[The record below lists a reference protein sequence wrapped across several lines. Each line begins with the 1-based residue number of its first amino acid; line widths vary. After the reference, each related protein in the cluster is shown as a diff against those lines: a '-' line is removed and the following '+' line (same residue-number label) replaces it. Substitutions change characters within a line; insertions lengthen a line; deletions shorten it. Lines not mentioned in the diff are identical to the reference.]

1 LKNKRINGNA
11 LEMIMRDVMHGMLG
25 FTHETCRGSETA
37 KMEILAVEEAEN
49 STHRSENVIPFP
61 ERYKKDR

>member
-1 LKNKRINGNA
+1 
-11 LEMIMRDVMHGMLG
+11 MIMRDVMYGMLG

-49 STHRSENVIPFP
+49 SAHRSGNIIPFP
-61 ERYKKDR
+61 GACKKGR

>member
-11 LEMIMRDVMHGMLG
+11 LEMIMRDVMQGMIG
-25 FTHETCRGSETA
+25 FTHEACCGSEMA

-49 STHRSENVIPFP
+49 NTQQSAAIIPFP
-61 ERYKKDR
+61 GTCKSKR

>member
-1 LKNKRINGNA
+1 MKNKRINGNA

-49 STHRSENVIPFP
+49 SVYPSENIVLFP
-61 ERYKKDR
+61 GARKKDR

>member
-1 LKNKRINGNA
+1 MKNKRINGNA

-49 STHRSENVIPFP
+49 SVHPSENIIPFP
-61 ERYKKDR
+61 GARKKNR

>member
-1 LKNKRINGNA
+1 LRNKRINGDA
-11 LEMIMRDVMHGMLG
+11 LEMIMRDVMQGMLG

-49 STHRSENVIPFP
+49 STQPSATVIPFP
-61 ERYKKDR
+61 RKNTR

>member
-1 LKNKRINGNA
+1 
-11 LEMIMRDVMHGMLG
+11 MIMRDVMQGMLG

-49 STHRSENVIPFP
+49 STQPSATVIPFP
-61 ERYKKDR
+61 DKNKNTR

>member
-1 LKNKRINGNA
+1 MKNKRINGDA

-37 KMEILAVEEAEN
+37 KMDILAVEEADN
-49 STHRSENVIPFP
+49 CVQPSATVIPFP
-61 ERYKKDR
+61 KK